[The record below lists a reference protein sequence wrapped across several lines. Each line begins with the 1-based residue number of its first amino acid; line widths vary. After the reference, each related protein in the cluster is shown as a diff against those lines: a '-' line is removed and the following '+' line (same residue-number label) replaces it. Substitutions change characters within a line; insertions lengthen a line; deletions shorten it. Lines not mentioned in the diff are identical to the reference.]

1 MPDIPSPDTL
11 HPVAGHPRVIFLK
24 TLVCSPNI
32 EVGDYT
38 YI

>member
-11 HPVAGHPRVIFLK
+11 HPVAGYPRVIFLK

-32 EVGDYT
+32 EAGDYT